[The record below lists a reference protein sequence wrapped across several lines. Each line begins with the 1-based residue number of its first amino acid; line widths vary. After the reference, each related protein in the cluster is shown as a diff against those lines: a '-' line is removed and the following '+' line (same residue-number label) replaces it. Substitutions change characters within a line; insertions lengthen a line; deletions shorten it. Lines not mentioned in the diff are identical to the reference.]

1 VRAVIG
7 ETIGRYHVVGKLG
20 QGGMGVVYK
29 ARDTLLGRLVALK
42 ALPPESAS
50 DPDRRRRFVEEAKAA
65 SNLQHPGIVSVYD
78 VVQADGRDFI
88 VMEYVAG
95 ETLEQRLAQKALP
108 LSRGLR
114 YAEQVAEALACAHA
128 AGIVHRDLKPSNV
141 MVTEDDAAKVL
152 DFGLAKLTET
162 PFPDDDSPTVSR
174 GQALT
179 RDGAVAGT
187 LAYMS
192 PEQAAGRAVDA
203 RTDVFSFGVLLYE
216 MLTGRH
222 PFRRGSQL
230 ETLSA
235 IREADPERPGQVAP
249 GLPPEAER
257 AILRCLHK
265 EPSRRWQ
272 SMADLSAVL
281 RDLREDS
288 ESGRGRG
295 LAAPAPRRSRAW
307 WWAVAAAAAAFAILA
322 AVGLSRRLADHAAP
336 GPLRGSPRRH
346 VGHRRR
352 AGGRGDAE
360 RGPGRRDPA
369 GGEGHFDIWVQHVG
383 ARDAARLTHDP
394 ADDWQP
400 SLSPDGSRVVYR
412 SESGLG
418 ALYVV
423 STLGGAP
430 KKLAERG
437 RLPRFS
443 PDGSQVSFLREGG
456 YSRTGLLPMF
466 LVPAEGGTP
475 RPFQPDFGAPDL
487 PGSAGPIWSPDGRHI
502 LFTGRPL
509 KAPASA
515 DWWVAPVAGGPAVA
529 TGAAAAVHSDGVLI
543 PCAWAGSHLLFAM
556 GNTVE
561 GVNLYRVRIGADF
574 RVTGPPEPLTS
585 GLGITHLASVSGDG
599 HVVLPRWS
607 GLAQIW
613 SLDPERLGDAA
624 TPQQLT
630 HDAASK
636 YTFSLDRAGD
646 RLAYTA
652 MAGGAGQYGLE
663 VRVRN
668 LGTGEE
674 STMMRLV
681 PPAIWQTPFL
691 SPDGAFLAWSCF
703 GEGKIVARAARTGEQ
718 GGEELCRDCFL
729 LGFPSEGHVLL
740 SAGPR
745 VFLRSVSDGTETSLA
760 TVESGDLLS
769 ADLSWDGHWLATL
782 VGRPDGTW
790 VIDVVPV
797 GAGTPSGAR
806 GVEIR
811 RSDDRLSSPR
821 WSPEGDRLYYLAVHD
836 GFFCVFVQ
844 ALDPASKAPRGE
856 SLAVFHAHRNPW
868 RMMAPR
874 AMYSIA
880 VSRRRLVFGAV
891 EMTGNILMAKLPPE

>member
-1 VRAVIG
+1 VIG
-7 ETIGRYHVVGKLG
+7 ETIDRYRVVEKLG

-29 ARDTLLGRLVALK
+29 ARDTLLGRFVALK
-42 ALPPESAS
+42 ALPPDAVA
-50 DPDRRRRFVEEAKAA
+50 DPQRKQRFLDEAKAA
-65 SNLQHPGIVSVYD
+65 SALQHPGIVSVYD
-78 VVQADGRDFI
+78 VVEAAGQVFI
-88 VMEYVAG
+88 VMEYVSG
-95 ETLEQRLAQKALP
+95 ETLEQRMGQRALP

-114 YAEQVAEALACAHA
+114 YGEQIADALARAHS

-141 MVTEDDAAKVL
+141 MVTEDDTAKVL
-152 DFGLAKLTET
+152 DFGLAKLAEA
-162 PFPDDDSPTVSR
+162 PFAGDEAPTVSR
-174 GQALT
+174 GRVEKRT
-179 RDGAVAGT
+179 REGAVAGT

-192 PEQAAGRAVDA
+192 PEQAAGKNVDA

-230 ETLSA
+230 EMLSA
-235 IREADPERPGQVAP
+235 IREADPEPPTRVAP

-288 ESGRGRG
+288 ESGRGKG
-295 LAAPAPRRSRAW
+295 VTAPTARPSRAW
-307 WWAVAAAAAAFAILA
+307 WWAATAAALVLAILA
-322 AVGLSRRLADHAAP
+322 GAGLYRRLVAPAAP
-336 GPLRGSPRRH
+336 GPLELTRLTVDTGYT
-346 VGHRRR
+346 
-352 AGGRGDAE
+352 GDPTISSDGKLVAYASD
-360 RGPGRRDPA
+360 RS
-369 GGEGHFDIWVQHVG
+369 GEGHFDIWVQHVG

-412 SESGLG
+412 SESGPG

-423 STLGGAP
+423 STLGGQP

-443 PDGSQVSFLREGG
+443 PDGSQVSFLRDVG
-456 YSRTGLLPMF
+456 YAPTWLLPMF
-466 LVPAEGGTP
+466 LVSSEGGTP
-475 RPFQPDFGAPDL
+475 RPFQPDFGVPDL
-487 PGSAGPIWSPDGRHI
+487 PGSVGPIWSPDGRHI
-502 LFTGRPL
+502 LFKGRSL

-515 DWWVAPVAGGPAVA
+515 EWWVAPVAGGPAVA
-529 TGAAAAVHSDGVLI
+529 TGASAVLHSDGVLM
-543 PCAWAGSHLLFAM
+543 PCAWFGSHLLFAM
-556 GNTVE
+556 GTTVE
-561 GVNLYRVRIGADF
+561 GVNLYRIRIGADF

-585 GLGITHLASVSGDG
+585 GLGITHMASVSGDG

-630 HDAASK
+630 HDAATK
-636 YTFSLDRAGD
+636 YMFSLDRAGD

-652 MAGGAGQYGLE
+652 MTGSAEQYGLE
-663 VRVRN
+663 LRVRD

-674 STMMRLV
+674 PTTMRLAS
-681 PPAIWQTPFL
+681 PAIWQSPRL
-691 SPDGAFLAWSCF
+691 SPDGAFLAWSSF
-703 GEGKIVARAARTGEQ
+703 DEGKIVARAARTGEP
-718 GGEELCRDCFL
+718 GGEEVCRDCVL
-729 LGFPSEGHVLL
+729 LGFPSEGHILL

-745 VFLRSVSDGTETSLA
+745 VFLRGVSDGTETSLA
-760 TVESGDLLS
+760 TVESGDLLN

-790 VIDVVPV
+790 AIDVVPV
-797 GAGTPSGAR
+797 GEGAPSGAR

-811 RSDDRLSSPR
+811 RSDDWLTSPR
-821 WSPEGDRLYYLAVHD
+821 WSPDGDRLYYMAVHD
-836 GFFCVFVQ
+836 GFFCIWVQ

-856 SLAVFHAHRNPW
+856 PLAVFHAHRNPW

-874 AMYSIA
+874 GLYGIA